1 MQRHMIMFPEA
12 RSLALRLPII
22 GRLISE
28 NSMKSTGYTATSRDQ
43 LLKNLTLTLILL
55 QLI

>member
-12 RSLALRLPII
+12 RSLALRLRII